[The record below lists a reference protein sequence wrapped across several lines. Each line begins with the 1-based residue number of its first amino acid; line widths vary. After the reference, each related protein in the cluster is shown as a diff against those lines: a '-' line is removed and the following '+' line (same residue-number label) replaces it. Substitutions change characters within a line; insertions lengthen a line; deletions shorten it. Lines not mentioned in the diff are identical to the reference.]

1 MSKASRHMGRVAA
14 LGCILCRIQG
24 RGQAPAEI
32 HHLREGVGMA
42 QRQSDYLTVPL
53 CPDCHRGPSGLH
65 GDKSLMRISKLDE
78 LGLLAATLEELEQ

>member
-24 RGQAPAEI
+24 RGQVDAEI
-32 HHLREGVGMA
+32 HHLREGVGMS

-53 CPDCHRGPSGLH
+53 CPACHRGSTGLH
-65 GDKSLMRISKLDE
+65 GDRSLLRISKLDE
-78 LGLLAATLEELEQ
+78 LGLLAATLEELES